1 MSIRNLLTLAALL
14 VAPTAAVAGP
24 DLSTS
29 MTSPANDLVEGNSR
43 YTITVRNVGNQRS
56 ATGTLTVQLPLT
68 HTSPTVHVLGTVGA
82 LSNGCSRVGTTIS
95 CAVGRI
101 QSGNRATFTFDYAS
115 RQSSDPVEFRVTVRT
130 TGGENSLANN
140 DLTHV
145 DSRLNYAIP
154 VAGPWA
160 NTSRHCT
167 GRDLTSFLECE
178 LYPSS
183 ITSHPTT
190 LLPTGEID
198 FGSPAINAVYTG
210 TWSQPSP
217 DRLVFQYFDYG
228 VLAADFDGYGVPGG
242 CFEGLTVFPDS
253 EFVSIYEVCP
263 R

>member
-1 MSIRNLLTLAALL
+1 MCGSPLGSISDAA
-14 VAPTAAVAGP
+14 P

>member
-29 MTSPANDLVEGNSR
+29 MTSPANDLVDGAR
-43 YTITVRNVGNQRS
+43 ARDRGRARQRVQPGRHDDLVRGAAHSAREPGPVHLRLREPTELGPRGVRRHRPDHGRREHTRQQRPDPRGQPS
-56 ATGTLTVQLPLT
+56 ELHHPRG
-68 HTSPTVHVLGTVGA
+68 GA
-82 LSNGCSRVGTTIS
+82 L
-95 CAVGRI
+95 
-101 QSGNRATFTFDYAS
+101 
-115 RQSSDPVEFRVTVRT
+115 
-130 TGGENSLANN
+130 GEHQPSL
-140 DLTHV
+140 HW
-145 DSRLNYAIP
+145 
-154 VAGPWA
+154 AGP
-160 NTSRHCT
+160 
-167 GRDLTSFLECE
+167 DLVPRVRALPE
-178 LYPSS
+178 LHHLAPDDAAA
-183 ITSHPTT
+183 
-190 LLPTGEID
+190 GGDID